1 MEWVKNIIGMSCY
14 WLISSRSSLFCFRF
28 SFFVAFI
35 LFCFFCIFLLVV
47 VLLRLCFLLY
57 ASNYSQNIFP
67 YHCGVLFF
75 LVSCFFV
82 LMTLFFFVFFYILY
96 SIFCCWRWCSPAA
109 LQSSIQVR
117 PAIYLLRP
125 FLSFSLYS
133 PSFFWGCF
141 LFWHGYSAIRTSLQ
155 FSRPNSSNDFVGLRW
170 RFWGFAL
177 FKFI

>member
-117 PAIYLLRP
+117 PAIHLLRP

-141 LFWHGYSAIRTSLQ
+141 LFWHGYSSICLKINKKDNFQHKIHQTISL
-155 FSRPNSSNDFVGLRW
+155 S
-170 RFWGFAL
+170 
-177 FKFI
+177 